1 MQRQTKMDLT
11 YVQSRESEGI
21 SGDGEG
27 DDDDGGGGRSLQQDR
42 AVG

>member
-1 MQRQTKMDLT
+1 MDLT

-27 DDDDGGGGRSLQQDR
+27 DGDDDDDDGGRSLQQDR